1 MKKMFFLILL
11 ISSVMMAKDF
21 ALIVAIGNYKNNDF
35 NLNSTQITTDIELY
49 KKILIKKEGVS
60 SNNIKILRDKN
71 ATRKNILSYLKKVI
85 KEEKRTYRF
94 FMFFS
99 GHGLNKEREGSSIKD
114 ELKDTGAILPYDFN
128 TSDIYHT
135 IIVGKKDLR
144 KYFKIIDEN
153 TKGNPLIIFDACFS
167 KNSIKGKKGT
177 KNDETPFVYTDKIS
191 SDYPYKNIIYIGA
204 STNKAS
210 QGSLTRVLNDCLFF
224 QKYNVNNIKSC
235 LNSHDSGAGQFVFLR
250 N

>member
-11 ISSVMMAKDF
+11 ISGVVMAKDF

-35 NLNSTQITTDIELY
+35 NLNSTQITNDIELY
-49 KKILIKKEGVS
+49 KKILTIKKKVS
-60 SNNIKILRDKN
+60 LNDIKILRDKH
-71 ATRKNILSYLKKVI
+71 ATRKNILSYLEKVSKW
-85 KEEKRTYRF
+85 KEPYRF

-99 GHGLNKEREGSSIKD
+99 GHGLNKEKEGSSIKD
-114 ELKDTGAILPYDFN
+114 KLKDTGAILPYDFN
-128 TSDIYHT
+128 PHDIYNT
-135 IIVGKKDLR
+135 IIIGKKDLR
-144 KYFKIIDEN
+144 TYFKIIDEKA
-153 TKGNPLIIFDACFS
+153 TGNPLIIFDACFS
-167 KNSIKGKKGT
+167 KNSIKGKKGI

-191 SDYPYKNIIYIGA
+191 SNYPYKNIIYIGA

-210 QGSLTRVLNDCLFF
+210 QGNLTKVLNDCLFS
-224 QKYNVNNIKSC
+224 QKYNKNKIKSC